1 MLGNSAMRPL
11 FRDYEAKYLL
21 ASVLIALCVVG
32 WTAWYEI
39 AYVDSDS
46 LADTIA
52 AIGNGISVAVAAA
65 ILSLASWETLMVI
78 ARRINER
85 RDKAIAEDRDRKW
98 IDWVERK
105 AQADKEGREFTE
117 PSPADKATNPQN

>member
-1 MLGNSAMRPL
+1 
-11 FRDYEAKYLL
+11 
-21 ASVLIALCVVG
+21 
-32 WTAWYEI
+32 
-39 AYVDSDS
+39 
-46 LADTIA
+46 
-52 AIGNGISVAVAAA
+52 
-65 ILSLASWETLMVI
+65 MVI